1 MTIKE
6 GKEVSWH
13 DGSSCTNIIL
23 KKNGLSVES
32 HNFSKPSFNPYL
44 LTNLRRER
52 GGLPVMHRNMKLM
65 EIQSHKENSKAAAV
79 VSKLTQ
85 KDFLARHQMQD
96 YLSPS

>member
-52 GGLPVMHRNMKLM
+52 G
-65 EIQSHKENSKAAAV
+65 A
-79 VSKLTQ
+79 
-85 KDFLARHQMQD
+85 
-96 YLSPS
+96 YL

>member
-1 MTIKE
+1 MTIKG

-52 GGLPVMHRNMKLM
+52 GGLTCNAQKY
-65 EIQSHKENSKAAAV
+65 EINGNSK
-79 VSKLTQ
+79 S
-85 KDFLARHQMQD
+85 
-96 YLSPS
+96 